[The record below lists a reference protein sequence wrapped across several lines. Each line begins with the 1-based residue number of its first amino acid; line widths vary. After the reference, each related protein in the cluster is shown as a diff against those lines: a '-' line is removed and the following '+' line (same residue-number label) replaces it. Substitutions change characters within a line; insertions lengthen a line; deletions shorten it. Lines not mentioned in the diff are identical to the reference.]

1 MWGKGELEDM
11 LYQPKNDDVL
21 FTFFGISK
29 RIRQRYL
36 SAEVRRRLTIKRK
49 AQRLLQNYMEV
60 LVRDA
65 SDERYPYPDKNETDT
80 VRARRWSVYRFEG
93 CHHDGLHFL
102 RGRHFAFI
110 DDDGVAWDYAE
121 GMDDSSPFKNPWR
134 TEEGRQ
140 HTQRVGE
147 ARATASAIWDAFP
160 EENRAWLEEWLI
172 LPYENVIDIDEKG
185 DEWFDGPHI
194 YVSEFDPVRGPFRDN
209 CRYRLATIHRDRHA
223 TAAPEARVKKF
234 ARSQK

>member
-1 MWGKGELEDM
+1 
-11 LYQPKNDDVL
+11 
-21 FTFFGISK
+21 
-29 RIRQRYL
+29 
-36 SAEVRRRLTIKRK
+36 
-49 AQRLLQNYMEV
+49 LQDYMEV

-65 SDERYPYPDKNETDT
+65 SDERYPRPDKNETDT
-80 VRARRWSVYRFEG
+80 MRARRWSVYRFEG

-194 YVSEFDPVRGPFRDN
+194 YVSEFDPVRGPF
-209 CRYRLATIHRDRHA
+209 
-223 TAAPEARVKKF
+223 
-234 ARSQK
+234 